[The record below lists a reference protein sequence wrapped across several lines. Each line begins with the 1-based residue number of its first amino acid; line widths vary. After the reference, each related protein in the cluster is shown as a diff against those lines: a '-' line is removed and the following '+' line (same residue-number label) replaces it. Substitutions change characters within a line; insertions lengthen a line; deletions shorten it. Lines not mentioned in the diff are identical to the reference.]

1 MQRDMY
7 VSVRVTRLVARARTP
22 ALALSDWP
30 CPLCGAGSGTMLI
43 EEWMRYSS
51 MPLGASHDR
60 DEVPA
65 AGMHRVGEQLDPP
78 GTVL

>member
-1 MQRDMY
+1 MH
-7 VSVRVTRLVARARTP
+7 VSVRVTRLVARALR
-22 ALALSDWP
+22 LLSSDWP
-30 CPLCGAGSGTMLI
+30 CPLCCAGSGTMLI

-65 AGMHRVGEQLDPP
+65 AGMYIVGEQLDPP